1 MNTFEILDKDELIQ
15 SIFRFNFQPTNTCLI
30 KDIKN
35 ISKLYEF
42 FIICDEDEKISILN
56 VIEDCCCKVSHNSK
70 ILTSVNSSETNNLII
85 ILCNTYLATSN
96 DFLIKNI
103 QKLLTTITN
112 NISVKKENLD
122 YIYQCLSHYFRNCEE
137 ISCKLMDK
145 YINLLK
151 IFYGEN
157 LNNYD
162 PKNYFYF
169 SGSSS
174 IRVNELKLEE
184 ERIKLKNV

>member
-85 ILCNTYLATSN
+85 ILCNTFDDKMN
-96 DFLIKNI
+96 DK
-103 QKLLTTITN
+103 
-112 NISVKKENLD
+112 S
-122 YIYQCLSHYFRNCEE
+122 IY
-137 ISCKLMDK
+137 
-145 YINLLK
+145 NLLHC
-151 IFYGEN
+151 
-157 LNNYD
+157 
-162 PKNYFYF
+162 
-169 SGSSS
+169 
-174 IRVNELKLEE
+174 
-184 ERIKLKNV
+184 RI